1 MIHQYFEESRSKWI
15 KILAWIGIA
24 FILCFIL
31 NISLGSVLIPIK
43 DVFLFIT
50 GGETTKDSWD
60 LILANFRL
68 PKALTAIFVG
78 SALGVSGLQM
88 QTLFRNPLAGP
99 YILGISSGA
108 GLGVALVIFL
118 GFYFGGVLSVT
129 GIGRSWLLVVSAG
142 LGSFLVLLVI
152 AVVAAR
158 IKDSVSLLIIGL
170 MFGTASG
177 ALVSILQ
184 FFSQAEN
191 IQAYVLWSFG
201 NLGSLSWKELGVFIP
216 ILGLGLI
223 ASVLLSKHLNAL
235 LLGENYARSL
245 GLNIK
250 KTRLLIIINTSIL
263 AGTVTAFCGPI
274 AFFGVAMPHLTR
286 MLFNT
291 SNHLLLTP
299 ILILFGATL
308 MLLFDSISQLPGFGA
323 TLPINAV
330 TSLIGA
336 PFVIYLLIRK
346 KNLGYSFNG

>member
-1 MIHQYFEESRSKWI
+1 MCCTAIV
-15 KILAWIGIA
+15 
-24 FILCFIL
+24 CFFV
-31 NISLGSVLIPIK
+31 NISLGSVQIPFN
-43 DVFLFIT
+43 DLVRYLVGT
-50 GGETTKDSWD
+50 GTGQESWD
-60 LILANFRL
+60 LILSNFRI
-68 PKALTAIFVG
+68 PKALTAILVG

-108 GLGVALVIFL
+108 GLGVAIVIFL
-118 GFYFGGVLSVT
+118 GFYFGGILGAS
-129 GIGRSWLLVVSAG
+129 GLGRSWLLVSAAG
-142 LGSFLVLLVI
+142 LGAFLVLLII
-152 AVVAAR
+152 ALISSRVR
-158 IKDSVSLLIIGL
+158 DSVSLLIIGL

-201 NLGSLSWKELGVFIP
+201 SLGSLSWSELSVFIP
-216 ILGLGLI
+216 IIIIGLI
-223 ASVLLSKHLNAL
+223 GSILLSKHLNAL

-245 GLNIK
+245 GLNLK
-250 KTRLLIIINTSIL
+250 TTRLLIIVNTSIL
-263 AGTVTAFCGPI
+263 AGSVTAFCGPI

-299 ILILFGATL
+299 LLIFFGAGL
-308 MLLFDSISQLPGFGA
+308 MLVFDTISQLPGSSA

-330 TSLIGA
+330 TSILGA

-346 KNLGYSFNG
+346 RNLGYSFHS

>member
-1 MIHQYFEESRSKWI
+1 MIHQYFEESRAKWI
-15 KILAWIGIA
+15 RILSGIA
-24 FILCFIL
+24 TVGFVCFFI
-31 NISLGSVLIPIK
+31 NISLGSVQIPIN
-43 DVFLFIT
+43 DLFQYFT
-50 GGETTKDSWD
+50 GRGTSQQSWD
-60 LILANFRL
+60 LILSNFRI

-118 GFYFGGVLSVT
+118 GFYFGGILGVS
-129 GIGRSWLLVVSAG
+129 GIGRSWLLIAAAG
-142 LGSFLVLLVI
+142 MGSFLVLIVI
-152 AVVAAR
+152 AMVAAR
-158 IKDSVSLLIIGL
+158 IRDSVSLLIIGL

-201 NLGSLSWKELGVFIP
+201 NLGSLSWSELAVFVPVIA
-216 ILGLGLI
+216 IGLM
-223 ASVLLSKHLNAL
+223 ASVLLSKRLNAL

-250 KTRLLIIINTSIL
+250 TTRLLIILNTSIL
-263 AGTVTAFCGPI
+263 AGSVTAFCGPI

-299 ILILFGATL
+299 VLILFGAAL
-308 MLLFDSISQLPGFGA
+308 MLIFDTISQLPGIGA

-330 TSLIGA
+330 TSILGA

-346 KNLGYSFNG
+346 KNLGYSFNT